1 VIGITVESIM
11 KTKER
16 WRQHL
21 SDLMNAGLD
30 PVVYAMQ
37 WARDPRCLQ
46 DGANHRRVGAV
57 ASSLGAPVCPL
68 WSSEAQREWD

>member
-1 VIGITVESIM
+1 M
-11 KTKER
+11 RTKER

-46 DGANHRRVGAV
+46 HGVNHRRVGAV
-57 ASSLGAPVCPL
+57 TSLSAPVCPL
-68 WSSEAQREWD
+68 WSSEVKREWD

>member
-1 VIGITVESIM
+1 M
-11 KTKER
+11 KTQER

-57 ASSLGAPVCPL
+57 ASLSAPLCPL
-68 WSSEAQREWD
+68 WSIGVKRERD

>member
-1 VIGITVESIM
+1 M
-11 KTKER
+11 NTKVR

-21 SDLMNAGLD
+21 TDMVNVRLD

-46 DGANHRRVGAV
+46 SGAGHRRVGGILNV
-57 ASSLGAPVCPL
+57 SAPVCSL
-68 WSSEAQREWD
+68 WSAASRRSWG

>member
-1 VIGITVESIM
+1 VIGITLESIM
-11 KTKER
+11 KSKER

-30 PVVYAMQ
+30 PVIYAMQ

-46 DGANHRRVGAV
+46 HGTNHRRVGAV
-57 ASSLGAPVCPL
+57 TSLNAPVCPL
-68 WSSEAQREWD
+68 WSVAAKRDWD